1 MYRKYCRFLICSYKN
16 GNCIFLLLLAASNLS
31 YKVFFMKKLWVNIA
45 IGKDRKSDVIF
56 HYHQV
61 RHTQLMMDQEV
72 LYIYIYFNAI
82 RSFQSISEAITSVH
96 EMMQHFLG
104 LISIV

>member
-1 MYRKYCRFLICSYKN
+1 MCRKYCRFLIHSYKN
-16 GNCIFLLLLAASNLS
+16 GIIFAILLATSNLS

-61 RHTQLMMDQEV
+61 RHTQLMMDQEM
-72 LYIYIYFNAI
+72 LYFNAI
-82 RSFQSISEAITSVH
+82 RSFQSISEAITSAH